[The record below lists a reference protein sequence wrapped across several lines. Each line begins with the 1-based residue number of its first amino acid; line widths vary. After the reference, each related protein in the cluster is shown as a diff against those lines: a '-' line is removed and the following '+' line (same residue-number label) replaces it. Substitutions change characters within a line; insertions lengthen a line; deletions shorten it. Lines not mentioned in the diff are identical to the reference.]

1 MGGGPRAQGWTC
13 RPTLHSARSQPYPAE
28 RLAELVSARLERRA
42 VIGRVYLTVII
53 DQHVTQ
59 RLIGS
64 AAVMAEQCGHLA
76 DLAER
81 PDIALHV
88 IAESV
93 NVGLWGAFDIAA
105 RDGAVTVRLETIE
118 DIPSTAPAL
127 VGRSRRIPARQR
139 RWPRPGFLA
148 AGGQLVDGDHRETP
162 VQRETLHRRTGEH
175 MPVRAHHLADGRHRG
190 QARGLAQCQRSL
202 GVTPADHE
210 PFGPGGQREHMPGPQ
225 KVIRAGIGVGQAA
238 HGRGPLV
245 GGHTRARADGQIH

>member
-1 MGGGPRAQGWTC
+1 M
-13 RPTLHSARSQPYPAE
+13 
-28 RLAELVSARLERRA
+28 
-42 VIGRVYLTVII
+42 IGRVYLTVII

-175 MPVRAHHLADGRHRG
+175 MPVRAHHLTDGRDRG
-190 QARGLAQCQRSL
+190 
-202 GVTPADHE
+202 
-210 PFGPGGQREHMPGPQ
+210 
-225 KVIRAGIGVGQAA
+225 
-238 HGRGPLV
+238 
-245 GGHTRARADGQIH
+245 